1 MEHSCYQCGVAVDE
15 GIAFCPQCNAPQ
27 IRVIAGEAIT
37 SLDIDSD
44 LEVNSPGSY
53 DNQRPVTALQWSHAL
68 PAAAMGGLIAA
79 VVMIIPAGPLG
90 LVMLATAGALS
101 VLFYRRRNPV
111 AALTPGAGARL
122 GALSGVLGF
131 GIFAIVTAIEMLV
144 FRTGGQLRDAML
156 QAIQQSAAR
165 SSDPQAQQAVEYL
178 KSPQGLALMMALGL
192 IGVCLAFMVFS
203 SLGAALAA
211 AMLRR
216 KDRL

>member
-1 MEHSCYQCGVAVDE
+1 M
-15 GIAFCPQCNAPQ
+15 
-27 IRVIAGEAIT
+27 
-37 SLDIDSD
+37 
-44 LEVNSPGSY
+44 
-53 DNQRPVTALQWSHAL
+53 
-68 PAAAMGGLIAA
+68 AA

-90 LVMLATAGALS
+90 LVMLAAAGALS

-111 AALTPGAGARL
+111 AALTTGAGARL

-131 GIFAIVTAIEMLV
+131 GIFAIFTAIEMLV

-165 SSDPQAQQAVEYL
+165 SSDPQAQQAIEYL

-211 AMLRR
+211 ALLQR
-216 KDRL
+216 KERL